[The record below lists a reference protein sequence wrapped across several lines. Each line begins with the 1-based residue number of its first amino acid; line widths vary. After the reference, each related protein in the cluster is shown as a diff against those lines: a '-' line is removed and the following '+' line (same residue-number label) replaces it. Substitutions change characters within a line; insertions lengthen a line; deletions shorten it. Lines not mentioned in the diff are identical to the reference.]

1 MSGSTVS
8 NSQFEPVGPVRLHV
22 ENGKGTVE
30 ITAGDTTEATV
41 DIVGADADD
50 VRVELNGE
58 DLIVIAPQQRG
69 GLFGGDRRLDMTIT
83 VPTRSELTC
92 KLGSADLITHS
103 TLGPASVRTGSG
115 DLTIEHL
122 AGPALIESGSGEI
135 TLQHAAEPLRVKSGS
150 GDVTVRHAGAEL
162 SVSTGSGEV
171 EIGDCHGNA
180 SVKTG
185 SGDLHVGHA
194 HTNVSLSTGSGDL
207 VIDQVTAGRIQ
218 LKGASGDLRVGI
230 PAGIPVWTDITT
242 VSGRVHSDLEGAGQ
256 PEPGA
261 DYIEVRAKTV
271 SGDVDLRQL

>member
-1 MSGSTVS
+1 MSGNTVS
-8 NSQFEPVGPVRLHV
+8 SSQFEPVGPLRLHV
-22 ENGKGTVE
+22 ENGKGSVE
-30 ITAGDTTEATV
+30 VTALDTTEATV
-41 DIVGADADD
+41 DIAGQDADD

-58 DLIVIAPQQRG
+58 DLVVIAPQQRG
-69 GLFGGDRRLDMTIT
+69 GLFGGDRRLDITIT

-92 KLGSADLITHS
+92 KLGSSDLTCHG
-103 TLGPASVRTGSG
+103 TLGAAQVRTGSG
-115 DLTIEHL
+115 EVTVEQLS
-122 AGPALIESGSGEI
+122 GPALLESGSGEI
-135 TLQHAAEPLRVKSGS
+135 TLQHAEEPLRIKSGS
-150 GDVTVRHAGAEL
+150 GDVTVRHAGAEV
-162 SVSTGSGEV
+162 SISTGSGEV
-171 EIGDCHGNA
+171 EVGDCHGNT

-194 HTNVSLSTGSGDL
+194 HTSVSLSTGSGDL
-207 VIDQVTAGRIQ
+207 VIDRVSAGRVQ

-242 VSGRVHSDLEGAGQ
+242 VSGRVHSTLEGAGQ